1 MRDVTVVA
9 TLKRLRY
16 LHLNNNQIDV
26 VPDGFANL
34 VELRVLALQHNI
46 IGELSE
52 TLFQRMGE
60 LQTLALNDNIL
71 LAVPKSVGKLVSLI
85 R

>member
-46 IGELSE
+46 IGDLSE

>member
-1 MRDVTVVA
+1 MTVVA